1 MSLTPKESEEEE
13 TGVCDEETGVC
24 DEEEETGV
32 CDEETGVCDEETGVC
47 DDETGVCDEE
57 TGVCDDET
65 GVCDDETGVC
75 DEEDGGDIMC
85 TPKPISAL
93 ISGAR
98 GDSSVVK
105 YSITATPGYDTCTL
119 TRADKTNCI

>member
-13 TGVCDEETGVC
+13 TGVCDEEEETGVCDEEDETGVCDEEDETGVC

-32 CDEETGVCDEETGVC
+32 CDEEEETGVC
-47 DDETGVCDEE
+47 DE
-57 TGVCDDET
+57 
-65 GVCDDETGVC
+65 ETGVC